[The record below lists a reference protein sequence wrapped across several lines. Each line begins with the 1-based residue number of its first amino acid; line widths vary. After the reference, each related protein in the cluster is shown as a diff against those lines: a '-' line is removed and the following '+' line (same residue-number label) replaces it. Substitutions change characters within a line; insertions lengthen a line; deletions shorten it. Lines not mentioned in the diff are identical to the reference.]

1 MQVDMP
7 VGLVADL
14 DARWNEP
21 HRRHHDARHRDEML
35 SALDVLAEAGEEFD
49 VRPVVLATW
58 FHDAV
63 YEVFGEDNEGASAR
77 LAADLLGADDPD
89 VTEVVR
95 LVELTRTHDPSSD
108 DRNGGVLSDADL
120 WILGADPARYR
131 EYVDAVRDEYQ
142 AVPDDLFR
150 SGRAQLLRDLLSHD
164 HLYVTAT
171 ARRLWEADARRNVA
185 AEIVELT
192 SG

>member
-1 MQVDMP
+1 
-7 VGLVADL
+7 
-14 DARWNEP
+14 
-21 HRRHHDARHRDEML
+21 ML